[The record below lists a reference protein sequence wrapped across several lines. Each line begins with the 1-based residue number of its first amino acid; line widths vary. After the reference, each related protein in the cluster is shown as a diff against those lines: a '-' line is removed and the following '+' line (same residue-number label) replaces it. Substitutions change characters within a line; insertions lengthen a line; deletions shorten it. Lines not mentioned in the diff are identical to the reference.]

1 MIVNLTNKR
10 YIARN
15 PFFAINF
22 SDRIRGMIGR
32 RFDAAYFD
40 AMVFTG
46 CNAIHTFFMSQK
58 IDVLFLDPD
67 NKVIDLRKNLAR
79 WLMAVR
85 CTKAVT
91 TIELPEGVIEHSET
105 EIGHIINISEE
116 LVAGLSTLMAK
127 KNMAQ
132 EMESLVPYSEND
144 K

>member
-22 SDRIRGMIGR
+22 SDRLRGMIGR
-32 RFDAAYFD
+32 KFHTSGFD

-46 CNAIHTFFMSQK
+46 CNSIHTLFMGQK
-58 IDVLFLDPD
+58 IDVLFLNTE
-67 NKVIDLRKNLAR
+67 NKVVGMRENLGR
-79 WLMAVR
+79 WLMCVR
-85 CTKAVT
+85 CTKAVN
-91 TIELPEGVIEHSET
+91 TIELPAGVIKHSDT
-105 EIGHIINISEE
+105 EIGHIINVSEE
-116 LVAGLSTLMAK
+116 VVAGLSTLIAR

-132 EMESLVPYSEND
+132 EMESIVPYKESD